1 MKKNLNL
8 IRVENSVQRIGRG
21 FHEETSESTIYD
33 ILNETG
39 NKKIEKYID
48 EIIEQII
55 ELAQRPKLKK

>member
-8 IRVENSVQRIGRG
+8 IRVENSAQRRG
-21 FHEETSESTIYD
+21 KGSHKEPSESTIFD

-39 NKKIEKYID
+39 NKKIAKYID

-55 ELAQRPKLKK
+55 ELAQRDLN

>member
-8 IRVENSVQRIGRG
+8 ILVEGGVQRRKGS
-21 FHEETSESTIYD
+21 HEETSESTIYD